1 MQRVVTRDGAALLPL
16 GRGVSAAHG
25 VAIGE
30 IALDE
35 ARARARQAVG
45 AAVLLVRQDAET
57 RDIVALDIA
66 CGLLTARGARTSHA
80 AVVARQ
86 LGKVCLVGCDTLR
99 IDSARRRVQ
108 LGDVELAEGEVLT
121 LDGHSGA
128 IYQGAAR
135 TVRELPA
142 DLLARLARLRSS

>member
-1 MQRVVTRDGAALLPL
+1 QAA
-16 GRGVSAAHG
+16 
-25 VAIGE
+25 
-30 IALDE
+30 
-35 ARARARQAVG
+35 G

-86 LGKVCLVGCDTLR
+86 LGKVCLVGCETLSIDTV
-99 IDSARRRVQ
+99 RRCVK
-108 LGDVELAEGEVLT
+108 LGELELAEGEVLT

-128 IYQGAAR
+128 IYRGAAR
-135 TVRELPA
+135 TVSEAPA
-142 DLLARLARLRSS
+142 DLLVRLAALRGGAETHRSR